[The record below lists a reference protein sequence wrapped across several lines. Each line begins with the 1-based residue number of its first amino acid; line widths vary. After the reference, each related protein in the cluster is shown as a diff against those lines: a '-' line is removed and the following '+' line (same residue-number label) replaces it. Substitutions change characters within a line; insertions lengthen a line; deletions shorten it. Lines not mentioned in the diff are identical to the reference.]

1 MAPADIGFGAHRPA
15 ACGAG
20 VEFVFAPLASV
31 EALGRADPDLGHW
44 GSDNGPAIYC
54 YTSGADG
61 VDYRARM
68 FASGWGIREDPAT
81 GSAAAAFA
89 GIAMRFDPPGDGDHT
104 LVIAQGVEMGRPSR
118 IALSLTVE
126 RGALSAASI
135 GGSAALVG
143 QGTLD
148 L

>member
-1 MAPADIGFGAHRPA
+1 
-15 ACGAG
+15 
-20 VEFVFAPLASV
+20 
-31 EALGRADPDLGHW
+31 
-44 GSDNGPAIYC
+44 
-54 YTSGADG
+54 
-61 VDYRARM
+61 M

-89 GIAMRFDPPGDGDHT
+89 GVVMRFAPPADGDHS

-126 RGALSAASI
+126 GGALSSASI
-135 GGSAALVG
+135 GGAAALIG